1 MSGIQF
7 EEENNFVR
15 NKKTNKAN
23 KANKDK
29 KGFIGWFYKKSPLDD
44 KTDKKILEVLAVV
57 LFGVALFS
65 LLLSFYLSEKTEQ
78 ERLDSFKNRVES
90 TRSVR

>member
-1 MSGIQF
+1 MSEFQF
-7 EEENNFVR
+7 EEEDNFVR
-15 NKKTNKAN
+15 TKKPRKNKKS
-23 KANKDK
+23 
-29 KGFIGWFYKKSPLDD
+29 FVGWFYKKSPLDD

-78 ERLDSFKNRVES
+78 ERLDSFKNRVEN